1 MKVFKF
7 DTKRIV
13 LLGLLTA
20 IIAIFSFTP
29 IGSIPIGPLVITLN
43 IIPIAIAAITMGP
56 IGGLIIGIVFGLFSF
71 LQCFGIGVPSAM
83 GAATLEISPTLTF
96 IQRVVPRALDG
107 LLVGFI
113 FSALSKIKSKK
124 AMSIIS
130 GIISGIV
137 LIGLFL
143 SVMLLIC
150 HDKNGKYNMSEGM
163 YKFITSGIPV
173 ALTLIAVFAVGFG
186 VMFWFVNKK
195 NMSNV
200 QLSFGISGFSAA
212 ILNTIFF
219 MGALVLIFNHT
230 AAGLDNKYTIT
241 VKNGVI
247 AEITNNSGDHVDFAS
262 DRVHAQIGNDI
273 ILTIGTPS
281 EAVPL
286 LTDSDATKFVFSSKK
301 LKGATFNGKEI
312 SEKTLKFKEP
322 NADFRDLSDGEYTL
336 KVYKKFNYVDKL
348 RSGKSILLFII
359 TAVGI
364 NALFEMV
371 ISTLFTTLICS
382 ALFKAKFIKAT
393 EQK

>member
-1 MKVFKF
+1 MKGFKF
-7 DTKRIV
+7 DTKSIV

-29 IGSIPIGPLVITLN
+29 IGSIPIGPLSITLN
-43 IIPIAIAAITMGP
+43 IIPIAIAAITLGP

-113 FSALSKIKSKK
+113 FYALSKIKSKK

-130 GIISGIV
+130 SIISGIV

-150 HDKNGKYNMSEGM
+150 YDEDGKYKMSEGM

-173 ALTLIAVFAVGFG
+173 ILTLAAVFAAGFG
-186 VMFWFVNKK
+186 VMFWFVTKK
-195 NMSNV
+195 GISNV
-200 QLSFGISGFSAA
+200 KLSFGISGFSAA

-230 AAGLDNKYTIT
+230 ATGLDNKYTIT
-241 VKNGVI
+241 VKSGVI
-247 AEITNNSGDHVDFAS
+247 AEITNSSGDHVDFAS

-273 ILTIGTPS
+273 LLTVGTPS
-281 EAVPL
+281 EAVPM
-286 LTDSDATKFVFSSKK
+286 LTDTDAEKFVFSSNK
-301 LKGATFNGKEI
+301 LKGAIFNGKEI
-312 SEKTLKFKEP
+312 SGKTIKFKEP
-322 NADFRDLSDGEYTL
+322 NADFQDLSDGEYTL
-336 KVYKKFNYVDKL
+336 KVYKKFNYIDKL
-348 RSGKSILLFII
+348 RNGKGIFLFII

-371 ISTLFTTLICS
+371 ISTLFTALICT
-382 ALFKAKFIKAT
+382 ALFKAKFIKA
-393 EQK
+393 Q